1 MKFENECDGVQIS
14 ELNLNKKRL
23 LKCLALFE
31 VEILFFWSKKSILMM
46 CHKHV
51 QNRLSAQ

>member
-14 ELNLNKKRL
+14 DLNLNKKRL
-23 LKCLALFE
+23 LKCLALSE

-46 CHKHV
+46 CYKHV